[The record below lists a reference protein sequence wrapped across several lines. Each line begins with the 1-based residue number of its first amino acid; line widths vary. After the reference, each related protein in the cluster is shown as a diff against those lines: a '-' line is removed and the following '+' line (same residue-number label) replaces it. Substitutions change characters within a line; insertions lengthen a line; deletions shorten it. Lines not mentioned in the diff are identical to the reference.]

1 MIKTMTIHL
10 HDDVVRTGV
19 VTELEV
25 FHRGLKK
32 IKKIFAENF
41 TRIFTFFMEKNM
53 CRGSH
58 FPLCESFN
66 LKEILFLNLNHFE
79 LFDLG
84 KSLFSSFC
92 IQPQRLVPL
101 QSTLLS
107 FLQKYR
113 KKDFFCTS
121 IAETKI
127 NMI

>member
-1 MIKTMTIHL
+1 MTIHL

-92 IQPQRLVPL
+92 IQPQRLDIKILTIIFNASPF
-101 QSTLLS
+101 SFPFYALLH
-107 FLQKYR
+107 LCHNNWY
-113 KKDFFCTS
+113 
-121 IAETKI
+121 
-127 NMI
+127 